1 MTEQDKQLISEY
13 MGWTTEP
20 YWWCEKCKE
29 EKSPYHVTYNTNC
42 SDCGCAVVVKEDHPF
57 DPNDASLCVQEMQK
71 RGELYIFL
79 TWIDNNLPYKEWSN
93 FIAWIFN
100 PDNFFSAFVEWR
112 KMK

>member
-13 MGWTTEP
+13 MGWELSVYSREYYYIP
-20 YWWCEKCKE
+20 KNGK
-29 EKSPYHVTYNTNC
+29 
-42 SDCGCAVVVKEDHPF
+42 VVYF
-57 DPNDASLCVQEMQK
+57 DLNDAGLVVNEMVK

-100 PDNFFSAFVEWR
+100 PENFFKAFVEWR
-112 KMK
+112 KTK